1 MTSTPTR
8 SEVWLVRFNPSVG
21 AEIQKERPAVVVNVA
36 GVGRLPLHI
45 VVPITDWKPLYS
57 SFAWFVPLSPTA
69 INGLTKDS
77 GADAF
82 QVKSLS
88 RDRFVTKLG
97 NVTAAETDR
106 IAAAIALCVG
116 YR

>member
-1 MTSTPTR
+1 MTSMPTR
-8 SEVWLVRFNPSVG
+8 SEVWLVRFDPSVG
-21 AEIQKERPAVVVNVA
+21 AEIQKERPAVVVNIA
-36 GVGRLPLHI
+36 AVGRLPLHI
-45 VVPITDWKPLYS
+45 VVPITNWKPLYA
-57 SFAWFVPLSPTA
+57 SFSWFIPLSPTTA
-69 INGLTKDS
+69 NGLTKDS

-88 RDRFVTKLG
+88 RDRFVTRLG
-97 NVTAAETDR
+97 NLTAAEMDK